1 LRYEATV
8 STNNPLTV
16 AHMRTIN
23 GAIYANQS
31 GIITHTQLRMM
42 SDDTAHD
49 TAHNKHKMEKIRIL
63 IADDHSLVRDGTRRI
78 LEAEEDIEVV
88 AEALDGEEAVQLATE
103 LKPDI
108 VLMDIAMP
116 NVDGIAATKQIKHE
130 CPEIQVLILSA
141 YDDDQF
147 VFRLLQAGAAGYLL
161 KSVHSQEL
169 VAGIRAVKHGE
180 SVLHPAIASKV
191 LKRFVLTPEKF
202 PDTGKTG
209 SVTQREIEFLNLM
222 TRGLSNKEIAD
233 EVNLSIRTVQGCVG
247 QIFKK
252 LGVNS
257 RTEAVIYAVKEGL
270 VTLEEVPM
278 GEPFDTQNE

>member
-1 LRYEATV
+1 MRYEATV
-8 STNNPLTV
+8 STNNPLPV
-16 AHMRTIN
+16 AHMRTDN
-23 GAIYANQS
+23 GAIYTKQS

-49 TAHNKHKMEKIRIL
+49 TAHNEHKMEKIRIL
-63 IADDHSLVRDGTRRI
+63 IADDHTLVRDGTRRI
-78 LEAEEDIEVV
+78 LEAEEDMEVV
-88 AEALDGEEAVQLATE
+88 AEALDGEEAAQLATE

-116 NVDGIAATKQIKHE
+116 KVDGIAATKQIKQQ
-130 CPEIQVLILSA
+130 CPEINVLILSA

-169 VAGIRAVKHGE
+169 VAGIRAVWHGE

-191 LKRFVLTPEKF
+191 LKRFVLTPEKL
-202 PDTGKTG
+202 PDTGTTG
-209 SVTQREIEFLNLM
+209 SVTQREIEFLKLM

-257 RTEAVIYAVKEGL
+257 RTEAVIYAVKEGW

-278 GEPFDTQNE
+278 GVPFGTQSE

>member
-1 LRYEATV
+1 
-8 STNNPLTV
+8 
-16 AHMRTIN
+16 M
-23 GAIYANQS
+23 
-31 GIITHTQLRMM
+31 
-42 SDDTAHD
+42 D
-49 TAHNKHKMEKIRIL
+49 KIRVL
-63 IADDHSLVRDGTRRI
+63 IADDHTLVRDGTRRI
-78 LEAEEDIEVV
+78 LEAEEDMDVV
-88 AEALDGEEAVQLATE
+88 GEALDGEEAVQLAKE
-103 LKPDI
+103 FKPDV

-116 NVDGIAATKQIKHE
+116 KVDGIAATKQIKHLY
-130 CPEIQVLILSA
+130 PEINVLILSA

-180 SVLHPAIASKV
+180 SVLHPTIARKV
-191 LKRFVLTPEKF
+191 LQRFVLTPEK
-202 PDTGKTG
+202 PLDARKTG
-209 SVTQREIEFLNLM
+209 NITQREIEFLKLM

-252 LGVNS
+252 LGVSS
-257 RTEAVIYAVKEGL
+257 RTEAVIYAVKEGW

-278 GEPFDTQNE
+278 GETFGTQSE

>member
-1 LRYEATV
+1 
-8 STNNPLTV
+8 
-16 AHMRTIN
+16 M
-23 GAIYANQS
+23 
-31 GIITHTQLRMM
+31 
-42 SDDTAHD
+42 D
-49 TAHNKHKMEKIRIL
+49 KIRVL
-63 IADDHSLVRDGTRRI
+63 IADDHTLVRDGTRRI
-78 LEAEEDIEVV
+78 LEAEEDMDVV
-88 AEALDGEEAVQLATE
+88 GEALDGEEAVQLATE
-103 LKPDI
+103 LKPDV

-116 NVDGIAATKQIKHE
+116 KVDGIAATKQIKHVY
-130 CPEIQVLILSA
+130 PEINVLILSA

-180 SVLHPAIASKV
+180 SVLHPAIARKV
-191 LKRFVLTPEKF
+191 LQRFVLTPEK
-202 PDTGKTG
+202 PLDARKTG
-209 SVTQREIEFLNLM
+209 NVTQREIEFLRLM

-252 LGVNS
+252 LGVSS
-257 RTEAVIYAVKEGL
+257 RTEAVIYAVKEGW

-278 GEPFDTQNE
+278 GESFDTQSE

>member
-1 LRYEATV
+1 MRYEATV

-16 AHMRTIN
+16 AHMRTNN

-108 VLMDIAMP
+108 VLMDISMP
-116 NVDGIAATKQIKHE
+116 KMDGIDATKQIKHE
-130 CPEIQVLILSA
+130 CPAINVLILSA

-169 VAGIRAVKHGE
+169 ITGIRAVNHGE
-180 SVLHPAIASKV
+180 SVLHPAIARKV
-191 LKRFVLTPEKF
+191 LSRFVLTSQKP
-202 PDTGKTG
+202 PDTMTTG
-209 SVTQREIEFLNLM
+209 DLTKREIEFLKLM

-233 EVNLSIRTVQGCVG
+233 EVNLSIRTVQGCLG

-257 RTEAVIYAVKEGL
+257 RIEAVIYALKEEL
-270 VTLEEVPM
+270 VTLEEVPLEEPVEM
-278 GEPFDTQNE
+278 PGE

>member
-1 LRYEATV
+1 
-8 STNNPLTV
+8 
-16 AHMRTIN
+16 M
-23 GAIYANQS
+23 
-31 GIITHTQLRMM
+31 
-42 SDDTAHD
+42 D
-49 TAHNKHKMEKIRIL
+49 KIRVL
-63 IADDHSLVRDGTRRI
+63 IADDHTLVRDGTRRI
-78 LEAEEDIEVV
+78 LEAEEDMDVV
-88 AEALDGEEAVQLATE
+88 GEALDGEEAVQLAKE
-103 LKPDI
+103 LKPDV

-116 NVDGIAATKQIKHE
+116 KVDGIAATKQIKHIY
-130 CPEIQVLILSA
+130 PEINVLILSA

-180 SVLHPAIASKV
+180 SVLHPTIARKV
-191 LKRFVLTPEKF
+191 LQRFVLTPEKP
-202 PDTGKTG
+202 PDARKTG
-209 SVTQREIEFLNLM
+209 NVTQREIEFLKLM

-252 LGVNS
+252 LGVSS
-257 RTEAVIYAVKEGL
+257 RTEAVIYAVKEGW

-278 GEPFDTQNE
+278 GETFGSQSE

>member
-1 LRYEATV
+1 
-8 STNNPLTV
+8 
-16 AHMRTIN
+16 M
-23 GAIYANQS
+23 
-31 GIITHTQLRMM
+31 
-42 SDDTAHD
+42 D
-49 TAHNKHKMEKIRIL
+49 KIRVL
-63 IADDHSLVRDGTRRI
+63 IADDHALVRDGTRRI
-78 LEAEEDIEVV
+78 LEAEEDMDVV
-88 AEALDGEEAVQLATE
+88 AEALDGEEAVQMATE
-103 LKPDI
+103 LKPDV

-116 NVDGIAATKQIKHE
+116 KLDGIAATKQIKHE
-130 CPEIQVLILSA
+130 CPEIHVLILSA

-180 SVLHPAIASKV
+180 SVLHPAIAHKV
-191 LKRFVLTPEKF
+191 LKRFVLITEKSL
-202 PDTGKTG
+202 DTGTTG
-209 SVTQREIEFLNLM
+209 SVTQREIEFLKLM

-233 EVNLSIRTVQGCVG
+233 EVKLSIRTVQGCVG
-247 QIFKK
+247 QIFRK

-278 GEPFDTQNE
+278 GESFGKQSE

>member
-1 LRYEATV
+1 
-8 STNNPLTV
+8 
-16 AHMRTIN
+16 M
-23 GAIYANQS
+23 
-31 GIITHTQLRMM
+31 
-42 SDDTAHD
+42 D
-49 TAHNKHKMEKIRIL
+49 KIRVL
-63 IADDHSLVRDGTRRI
+63 IADDHTLVRDGTRRI
-78 LEAEEDIEVV
+78 LEAEEDMDVV
-88 AEALDGEEAVQLATE
+88 AEAIDGEEAVQLATE

-116 NVDGIAATKQIKHE
+116 KVDGIAATRQIKHE
-130 CPEIQVLILSA
+130 CPEINVLILSA

-147 VFRLLQAGAAGYLL
+147 VFRLLQAGASGYLL

-169 VAGIRAVKHGE
+169 VAGIRAVKHG
-180 SVLHPAIASKV
+180 HPAIARKV
-191 LKRFVLTPEKF
+191 LNRFVLTPEK
-202 PDTGKTG
+202 PSDTGTTG
-209 SVTQREIEFLNLM
+209 SITQREIEFLKLM
-222 TRGLSNKEIAD
+222 TRGFSNKEIAD

-278 GEPFDTQNE
+278 GEPFVTQSE

>member
-1 LRYEATV
+1 
-8 STNNPLTV
+8 
-16 AHMRTIN
+16 M
-23 GAIYANQS
+23 
-31 GIITHTQLRMM
+31 
-42 SDDTAHD
+42 D
-49 TAHNKHKMEKIRIL
+49 KIRVL
-63 IADDHSLVRDGTRRI
+63 IADDHTLVRDGTRRI
-78 LEAEEDIEVV
+78 LEAEEDMDVV
-88 AEALDGEEAVQLATE
+88 GEALDGEEAVQLAKE
-103 LKPDI
+103 LKPDV

-116 NVDGIAATKQIKHE
+116 KVDGIAATKQIKHVY
-130 CPEIQVLILSA
+130 PEINVLILSA

-180 SVLHPAIASKV
+180 SVLHPAIARKV
-191 LKRFVLTPEKF
+191 LQRFVLTPEK
-202 PDTGKTG
+202 PLDARKTG
-209 SVTQREIEFLNLM
+209 NVTQREIEFLRLM

-252 LGVNS
+252 LGVSS
-257 RTEAVIYAVKEGL
+257 RTEAVIYAVKEGW

-278 GEPFDTQNE
+278 GETFGTQSE